1 MSHIVIYLLYH
12 LGSHWIWP
20 GQSLGKKIF
29 RLKVVRCTLD
39 RGGGAGSSSEGDG
52 GGGGG
57 ATAGA
62 EIGVA
67 DASLFRVA
75 VRCLLFAQRVWSSI
89 GMNTTPL
96 GTRFLFF
103 DIAVILCRLL
113 PIFFFYFFPVLANDE
128 RVRFI

>member
-1 MSHIVIYLLYH
+1 VSHIVIYLLYH

-57 ATAGA
+57 AAAGA

-103 DIAVILCRLL
+103 DIAVKKLSFVANLL
-113 PIFFFYFFPVLANDE
+113 FLFPS
-128 RVRFI
+128 